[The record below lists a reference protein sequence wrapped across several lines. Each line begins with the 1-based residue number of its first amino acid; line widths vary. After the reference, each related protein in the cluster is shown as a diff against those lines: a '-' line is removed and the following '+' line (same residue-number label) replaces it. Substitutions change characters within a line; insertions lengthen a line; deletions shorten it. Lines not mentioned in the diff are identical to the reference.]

1 MTKHVDLI
9 AVEDTVA
16 VVIPQDVAER
26 LGLRPGGTLSFD
38 ERSDTIELKP
48 SETELDRQMA
58 VMREVMTRH
67 RRALSELAK

>member
-1 MTKHVDLI
+1 MTKHFDLI

-38 ERSDTIELKP
+38 DESNTIKLKS
-48 SETELDRQMA
+48 SETEFDHQMA
-58 VMREVMTRH
+58 VMREVMTR
-67 RRALSELAK
+67 RRHALSELAK